1 MLRIGKGLAA
11 PAAGAVFALGL
22 AVAPATAATA
32 ATSAAAP
39 TAATAATAE
48 GSCAGG
54 VTGRLPRV
62 QDQRFYVQCGGGVA
76 TVVACPTGQVYA
88 PEPQLC
94 DAPERVRPAVATLAT
109 AATAGPAK
117 LNGLLFGV
125 KNISATVR
133 IADAPAGLD
142 GVPVTFTTVGGRTLC
157 TAVTDQFG
165 AARCDTPARL
175 TVPLDEILRGYR
187 ANYAGIGGIYLGSS
201 ATAPVGLL

>member
-1 MLRIGKGLAA
+1 MLRIVKGLAA
-11 PAAGAVFALGL
+11 LAAGAAFALGL
-22 AVAPATAATA
+22 GVVPAGA
-32 ATSAAAP
+32 
-39 TAATAATAE
+39 AATAE

-54 VTGRLPRV
+54 VTGRLPRAA
-62 QDQRFYVQCGGGVA
+62 DQRFYVQCGGGIA
-76 TVVACPTGQVYA
+76 TVLACPTGQVYA
-88 PEPQLC
+88 PERQLC
-94 DAPERVRPAVATLAT
+94 DDPERVRPAVATAAV

-125 KNISATVR
+125 KNLSATVR

-142 GVPVTFTTVGGRTLC
+142 GVPVTFTTLGGRTLC

-175 TVPLDEILRGYR
+175 TIPLDEILRGYR

-201 ATAPVGLL
+201 ATAPVSLL

>member
-1 MLRIGKGLAA
+1 MLRIVKGLSAL
-11 PAAGAVFALGL
+11 AAGAAFALGL
-22 AVAPATAATA
+22 AVAPAGAAGA
-32 ATSAAAP
+32 
-39 TAATAATAE
+39 AATAE

-62 QDQRFYVQCGGGVA
+62 QDQRFYVQCGGGIA
-76 TVVACPTGQVYA
+76 TVLACPTGQVYA
-88 PEPQLC
+88 PERQLC
-94 DAPERVRPAVATLAT
+94 DDPGRVRPAVATAAV

-125 KNISATVR
+125 KNLSATVR

-142 GVPVTFTTVGGRTLC
+142 GVPVTFTALGGRTLC

-175 TVPLDEILRGYR
+175 TIPLDEILRGYR

-201 ATAPVGLL
+201 ATAPVSLL

>member
-1 MLRIGKGLAA
+1 MLRIVKGLAA
-11 PAAGAVFALGL
+11 LAAGAVLALG
-22 AVAPATAATA
+22 AGVAPA
-32 ATSAAAP
+32 SA
-39 TAATAATAE
+39 AE

-62 QDQRFYVQCGGGVA
+62 QDQRFYVQCGGGIA
-76 TVVACPTGQVYA
+76 TVLACPTGQVYA
-88 PEPQLC
+88 PERQLC
-94 DAPERVRPAVATLAT
+94 DDPERVRPAVATAAV

-125 KNISATVR
+125 KNLSATVR

-142 GVPVTFTTVGGRTLC
+142 GVPVTFTTLGGRTLC

-175 TVPLDEILRGYR
+175 TIPLDEILRGYR

-201 ATAPVGLL
+201 ATAPVSLL

>member
-1 MLRIGKGLAA
+1 MLRIIGKGPASLAALAAGAIFALGASAA
-11 PAAGAVFALGL
+11 PA
-22 AVAPATAATA
+22 
-32 ATSAAAP
+32 SA
-39 TAATAATAE
+39 AE

-62 QDQRFYVQCGGGVA
+62 QDQRFYVQCGAGVA
-76 TVVACPTGQVYA
+76 TVMACPTGQVYS

-94 DAPERVRPAVATLAT
+94 AAPELVRPAVGTV
-109 AATAGPAK
+109 ATAGPAK

-125 KNISATVR
+125 KNLSTTVR

-142 GVPVTFTTVGGRTLC
+142 GVPVTFTTVGGRALC

-175 TVPLDEILRGYR
+175 TIPLDELLRGYR
-187 ANYAGIGGIYLGSS
+187 ANYAGIGGIYLSSS
-201 ATAPVGLL
+201 ATAPIALF